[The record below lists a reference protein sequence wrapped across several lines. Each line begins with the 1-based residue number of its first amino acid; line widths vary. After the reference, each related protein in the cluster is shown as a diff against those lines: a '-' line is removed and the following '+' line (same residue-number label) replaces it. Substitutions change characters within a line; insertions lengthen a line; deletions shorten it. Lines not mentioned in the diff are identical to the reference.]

1 MKAVLGSHRRPR
13 RVGLPSF
20 PPLQGILDP
29 GPTVS
34 AIPQTWP
41 ARNSPHGLRKYFIPT
56 TFETLLSYPIGFS
69 VDINYLG
76 GPAGIKYLV
85 SFFFMLLGAMCD
97 TCHVLAGYKI
107 LGLFFF
113 AKTSRHTKR
122 ASVRRGKIHAFEIF
136 LLFSAISLAGP
147 HKIFYTPLWDL
158 GLESKMCPK
167 SCPNGP
173 KSLSKPT
180 KNDERR

>member
-85 SFFFMLLGAMCD
+85 SFFFMLFGAMCD

-107 LGLFFF
+107 LGLFF
-113 AKTSRHTKR
+113 SRKPRGTRNGHWSGEEKFMRLRKFCRFPRFRWRALTKYFIPP
-122 ASVRRGKIHAFEIF
+122 SGI
-136 LLFSAISLAGP
+136 SA
-147 HKIFYTPLWDL
+147 
-158 GLESKMCPK
+158 
-167 SCPNGP
+167 
-173 KSLSKPT
+173 
-180 KNDERR
+180 